1 MKTQASGVVNVWF
14 YKGGGERLR
23 WWTSEVVNVWGGE
36 RLGWWTSDFTQG
48 VVNVWGGE
56 CLGGERLTIYLDE
69 GYMSKVEQ
77 VNSSAVVLLLK
88 FYNLQTPILIE
99 RAVL

>member
-1 MKTQASGVVNVWF
+1 MCIPFPIQ
-14 YKGGGERLR
+14 
-23 WWTSEVVNVWGGE
+23 
-36 RLGWWTSDFTQG
+36 LGMFTWPTLLKYPESMFKYTKA
-48 VVNVWGGE
+48 VAVA
-56 CLGGERLTIYLDE
+56 YLEE
-69 GYMSKVEQ
+69 GYMSKVDQ

>member
-1 MKTQASGVVNVWF
+1 MFTWPTLLKYPESMFKYTEAVAVV
-14 YKGGGERLR
+14 
-23 WWTSEVVNVWGGE
+23 
-36 RLGWWTSDFTQG
+36 
-48 VVNVWGGE
+48 
-56 CLGGERLTIYLDE
+56 YLDE